1 MFVVYRKLHK
11 IVLIKFREKNISRNF
26 RKMLRNL
33 PTGKF
38 PGKNSTNF
46 RKMSG
51 KFPTGKFPGKI
62 SGKFREIPGNSGK
75 IPDGKISGETFGENS
90 GKIYFLVNRIYKNPG
105 NRINTRCSELLTY
118 VKNNENR

>member
-62 SGKFREIPGNSGK
+62 SGKFREIPGKFPTGKFPGKLSGK
-75 IPDGKISGETFGENS
+75 IRGKFIFSSTEFT
-90 GKIYFLVNRIYKNPG
+90 KIQEIV
-105 NRINTRCSELLTY
+105 
-118 VKNNENR
+118 